1 MKSDVIWFRLTILDQ
16 PGLVKNTEYQRY
28 SYRVNTDLNI
38 GKMLKVSSDVTYRHV
53 DRLWPESLGS
63 VQYDVW
69 SMQPTSPV
77 RYENGDYRLDK
88 QNRNAISL
96 MDLDVV
102 GEDRYNMDVVYGQV
116 KPISN
121 RSRIWCLRVWLL

>member
-1 MKSDVIWFRLTILDQ
+1 MVSFDYLDQ

-102 GEDRYNMDVVYGQV
+102 GEARYNMDVV
-116 KPISN
+116 
-121 RSRIWCLRVWLL
+121 

>member
-1 MKSDVIWFRLTILDQ
+1 
-16 PGLVKNTEYQRY
+16 
-28 SYRVNTDLNI
+28 
-38 GKMLKVSSDVTYRHV
+38 MLKVSSDVTYRHV

-116 KPISN
+116 KADFEPIKDLVFTGMASLN
-121 RSRIWCLRVWLL
+121 SFLGQKERSIIRIINITMKNLMNLVTQRNNQIV

>member
-1 MKSDVIWFRLTILDQ
+1 
-16 PGLVKNTEYQRY
+16 
-28 SYRVNTDLNI
+28 
-38 GKMLKVSSDVTYRHV
+38 MLKVSSDVTYRHV

-116 KPISN
+116 KADFEPIKGFGVYGYGFFETVHGTEE
-121 RSRIWCLRVWLL
+121 RSIIRIINITTKLVNWLHNVIIRIV